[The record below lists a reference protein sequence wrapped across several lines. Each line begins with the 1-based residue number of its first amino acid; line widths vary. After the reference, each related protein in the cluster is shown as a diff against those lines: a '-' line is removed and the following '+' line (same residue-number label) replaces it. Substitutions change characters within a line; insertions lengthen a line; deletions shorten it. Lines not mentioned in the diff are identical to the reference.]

1 MQGAMCGPE
10 TRFCRDSG
18 SAGQMGVFSAFGPCV
33 RISDVVALYSLYSDL
48 EKEVSIYYLNTG

>member
-1 MQGAMCGPE
+1 MCGPE